1 MIEVNLV
8 PDVKQELIKAKQ
20 TRNLVIS
27 IAIIVG
33 AVTVGIVALL
43 GVYAYVVQPVRS
55 STVDNDIKSKSKELT
70 DKPNINNM
78 LTIQNQLT
86 TINKLHDNKNIT
98 SRLFEILVAIN
109 PAQPNQASFS
119 TVKLATDTKTIK
131 LEGQTSGYDALE
143 VLKKTIT
150 GTTFSYS
157 DSSGKSSTDQLSET
171 VTSSDTS
178 FGEDATGKRVLRFTL
193 SFEYNDAL
201 FARSSKNTKI
211 IQPDKKNVTDSYLGV
226 PADLFS
232 DRANSELKGAN

>member
-211 IQPDKKNVTDSYLGV
+211 IKFN
-226 PADLFS
+226 
-232 DRANSELKGAN
+232 N